1 MEYRLCFHSRLRI
14 KINRIACCLHLAVHI
29 RGLMTGEDRVEDEDT
44 TSDLDTDELRAGLDS
59 KRSLV

>member
-1 MEYRLCFHSRLRI
+1 
-14 KINRIACCLHLAVHI
+14 
-29 RGLMTGEDRVEDEDT
+29 MTGEDRVEDEDT

>member
-1 MEYRLCFHSRLRI
+1 M
-14 KINRIACCLHLAVHI
+14 HLAVHI